1 MSSINT
7 EKSFANAID
16 MVTDSADSWYENE
29 YKASSEKLYETFSRL
44 YQIRKAYFDDS
55 SKKQGTCRVKIL
67 KEKCLARGCKFK
79 SKSPSIAEML
89 IKLAFYKPKAEKR
102 VSGYL
107 RAFSILLT
115 DEDVNETNVV
125 DYIRAKGGIEELRRE
140 ATKQTVSLK
149 ERVAIAERRVRELE
163 DLCSFRTEQ
172 SEQNA
177 ANKGD
182 IVIAIGVQTAKGAVA
197 IKELV
202 FEKNG
207 KLSGKTAIEA
217 ALRSFY
223 SISRKQDE
231 SEKKANEIVKESDEQ
246 EAIIDAALISDD
258 GMQEAEVA

>member
-7 EKSFANAID
+7 EKSFVNAID
-16 MVTDSADSWYENE
+16 MVSLSADSWYDIE
-29 YKASSEKLYETFSRL
+29 YKASSEKLYETFSEL
-44 YQIRKAYFDDS
+44 YQIRKTFFDDA
-55 SKKQGTCRVKIL
+55 SKEQKSCRVEIL

-89 IKLAFYKPKAEKR
+89 IKLAFYKPKSEKR

-107 RAFSILLT
+107 RAFSILIT
-115 DEDVNETNVV
+115 DADVNETNVV
-125 DYIRAKGGIEELRRE
+125 DYIKAKGGVEELRRE

-149 ERVAIAERRVRELE
+149 QRVAIAERRVKELE
-163 DLCSFRTEQ
+163 NLCSFKTEQ
-172 SEQNA
+172 SISNA

-182 IVIAIGVQTAKGAVA
+182 IVLAIGVQTAMGTVA

-207 KLSGKTAIEA
+207 KLSGKTAIDA

-223 SISRKQDE
+223 SKARKQDE
-231 SEKKANEIVKESDEQ
+231 DEKKIIDVKKSSDEQ
-246 EAIIDAALISDD
+246 EAIIDAAQGFDEIA
-258 GMQEAEVA
+258 QEGVAA

>member
-7 EKSFANAID
+7 EKSFVNVID
-16 MVTDSADSWYENE
+16 RVTTSADNWYETE
-29 YKASSEKLYETFSRL
+29 YKASSEKLYETFSEL
-44 YQIRKAYFDDS
+44 YQIRTTYFSDAAKEQKA
-55 SKKQGTCRVKIL
+55 CRVKIL

-89 IKLAFYKPKAEKR
+89 IKLAFYKPKSEKR

-107 RAFSILLT
+107 RAFSILVT
-115 DEDVNETNVV
+115 DADVNETNVV
-125 DYIRAKGGIEELRRE
+125 EYIRAKGGIEELRRE

-149 ERVAIAERRVRELE
+149 QRVAIAEQRVKELE

-172 SEQNA
+172 SELNA

-197 IKELV
+197 IKELI

-207 KLSGKTAIEA
+207 KLSSKTAINA

-223 SISRKQDE
+223 SKTRKQDE
-231 SEKKANEIVKESDEQ
+231 SEEKSLEIEKVADEQ
-246 EAIIDAALISDD
+246 EAIIDAAQRSDED
-258 GMQEAEVA
+258 MQEQEVA